1 MPDQTILDPV
11 SAEDPCGPDLRW
23 DPEFAS
29 LEHAF
34 EMATS
39 TSEDVV
45 EGEAEADDDGG
56 LQEVIST
63 ARQLCA
69 KTKDMRVLAML
80 AEAQWRSGGLA
91 AFGDVLADLVAV
103 AETWPEPDTGFHP
116 RADEEDGDLSERNA
130 PLARLVG
137 RVPMLAEVSGW
148 GTAPAPET
156 QQSTRDI
163 LAGVFGR
170 WTDRLEPAF
179 GRDVA
184 SPRDAWAALRGLVGE
199 PGAQEGDA
207 TGDATEGQPPV
218 GASVAPPPTANA
230 WDALDHALQLMA
242 LQNSHSPAIPV
253 LRLLATWREAD
264 IIDIAE
270 AMREAGVTLEQLLEA
285 IKKRLDG

>member
-39 TSEDVV
+39 TGDDVV
-45 EGEAEADDDGG
+45 EGEAEAGDGGG
-56 LQEVIST
+56 LQEVVSA

-69 KTKDMRVLAML
+69 RTKDMRVLGML
-80 AEAQWRSGGLA
+80 AEVQWRSGGLA
-91 AFGDVLADLVAV
+91 TFGDVLADLVAV
-103 AETWPEPDTGFHP
+103 AETWPDADTGFHP
-116 RADEEDGDLSERNA
+116 RADEEDGDLGERNA
-130 PLARLVG
+130 PLSRLVG
-137 RVPMLAEVSGW
+137 RVPMLAEVVGW
-148 GTAPAPET
+148 GTAPGPET
-156 QQSTRDI
+156 QQSTRDV
-163 LAGVFGR
+163 LAGVFGT

-179 GRDVA
+179 GRDVV

-199 PGAQEGDA
+199 PGTPEGD
-207 TGDATEGQPPV
+207 TTEGPV
-218 GASVAPPPTANA
+218 AAGESVAAPPTANA